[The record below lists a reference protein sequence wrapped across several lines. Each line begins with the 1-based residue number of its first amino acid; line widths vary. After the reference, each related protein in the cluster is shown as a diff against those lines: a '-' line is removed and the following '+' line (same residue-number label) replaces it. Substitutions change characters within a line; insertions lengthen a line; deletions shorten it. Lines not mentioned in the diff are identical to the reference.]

1 LKRIHGKIGKA
12 LLINIASERL
22 ISFLVEDF
30 LDLGLVRS
38 GNFRRI
44 DKTFALQQPIKEVI
58 DILSFKAQHK
68 SIIINT
74 NYGGVDPEKKVRC
87 DERRLIQVLLNLL
100 SNALKFTPVNGRIE
114 ICARILPKEGG
125 SANILSEE

>member
-1 LKRIHGKIGKA
+1 MKRIQGKA

-30 LDLGLVRS
+30 LDLGMVRS

-44 DKTFALQQPIKEVI
+44 DKTFALNQPFEEAI

-68 SIIINT
+68 SIIINA
-74 NYGGVDPEKKVRC
+74 NYGGVDPERKVRC

-100 SNALKFTPVNGRIE
+100 SNALKFTPVNGHIE
-114 ICARILPKEGG
+114 ICARIVREKG
-125 SANILSEE
+125 SADILSEE

>member
-1 LKRIHGKIGKA
+1 MKRIHGKIGKA
-12 LLINIASERL
+12 LLINISSERL

-100 SNALKFTPVNGRIE
+100 SNALKFTPVDGRIE
-114 ICARILPKEGG
+114 IHTRIVREKG
-125 SANILSEE
+125 SADILSE